1 MKPSIARI
9 LNLIPHGTLR
19 GLLRAWVLV
28 LPLVLVLSAIRV
40 GQLAYFWPKGY
51 QASSAD
57 IFSVLV
63 QGLRFDLKVSAVAAF
78 LLLLVL
84 PWVSAKVN
92 GRIAAGLAFFYL
104 MLSLVNLHYFGFY
117 KTPIDSLVFGLVED
131 DTAAVL
137 QTIWHDFPVMWT
149 LLLAALLACAA
160 VALHRFLVARIKP
173 DTALQSR
180 TVAVQLLLSIV
191 VFFALVFAGKGT
203 IREMALQRQ
212 HLTVTTS
219 QFLNDMVS
227 NGPIA
232 LKYAWDSRGASQ
244 NLQNPLAG
252 LKAMGFDSPL
262 EAAKV
267 LDMPHGSDADI
278 KAAMTAHQ
286 PLPPGTPKKNL
297 IFFLMESFSAEPM
310 LYQSAKFDVLGR
322 MAPTL
327 VDSSKAC
334 HFSNFDSAQ
343 PGTHPSLEAIL
354 FSSPITPLTMGDVGR
369 KPIPWAIPK
378 VMKDAGYQTLFVTSA
393 RSGWRD
399 LNRVLAV
406 QGFDE
411 VIDANTLKE
420 QYPDATLGI
429 WGVWD
434 SYVFKYLTK
443 RLAAQPADKPIF
455 VFVLTSTN
463 HPPYDLPSDY
473 KRVPRDMALWKGET
487 TSDTL
492 LLNLDTYHYAADLL
506 GGFVQDVQKGPL
518 KTSTIIAAT
527 GDHNVRS
534 FGMYAD
540 AQRRYLQRQVP
551 FVIWGDGLGGL
562 QCGPQQ
568 ALPASHRD
576 MFNTLLPLVGVDGP
590 YVNAGRN
597 LLRTPQASNPL
608 DAPRTMFFTGEVR
621 NAQGQWQLGNKNSFA
636 CSAAPV
642 PPGAPSAPNAFIAT
656 ACQFNV
662 QDDLQERARY
672 GLLDWNVRSSLNTRK

>member
-1 MKPSIARI
+1 MKFAPIRA
-9 LNLIPHGTLR
+9 LNTLLHGILR

-28 LPLVLVLSAIRV
+28 VPLVLALSLVRM
-40 GQLAYFWPKGY
+40 GQLAYFWPAGY
-51 QASSAD
+51 QASHSD
-57 IFSVLV
+57 VFSVLL
-63 QGLRFDLKVSAVAAF
+63 QGLRFDLKVSAVAGF
-78 LLLLVL
+78 VLLLVL
-84 PWVSAKVN
+84 PWVSGTVQ
-92 GRIAAGLAFFYL
+92 GRIAAGVAFLYV

-137 QTIWHDFPVMWT
+137 QTIWHDFPVVWT
-149 LLLAALLACAA
+149 LLLAMVLTFASVVLHRVLLAR
-160 VALHRFLVARIKP
+160 LQP
-173 DTALQSR
+173 DTVLQSR
-180 TVAVQLLLSIV
+180 HIAVKLVVATVVLL
-191 VFFALVFAGKGT
+191 ALLFAGKGT
-203 IREMALQRQ
+203 FRQMALQRQ

-219 QFLNDMVS
+219 QFLNDMVP

-232 LKYAWDSRGASQ
+232 LKYAWDSRGESQ
-244 NLQNPLAG
+244 NLQNPLVG
-252 LKAMGFDSPL
+252 LKAMGFESPQ
-262 EAAKV
+262 AAAEV
-267 LDMPHGSDADI
+267 LGLPHGSEAEV
-278 KAAMTAHQ
+278 KAALTAHAA
-286 PLPPGTPKKNL
+286 LPAGTPRKNL
-297 IFFLMESFSAEPM
+297 VFFLMESWSAEPL
-310 LYQSAKFDVLGR
+310 LYQGPKFDVLGR

-327 VDSSKAC
+327 ADPTKAC
-334 HFSNFDSAQ
+334 HFRNFDSAQ

-354 FSSPITPLTMGDVGR
+354 FSTPITPLTMGDVGR

-378 VMKDAGYQTLFVTSA
+378 VIKDAGYQTVFVTSA

-411 VIDANTLKE
+411 VVDANTLKE

-463 HPPYDLPSDY
+463 HPPYDLPADY
-473 KRVPRDMALWKGET
+473 QRVPRDMAQWKGET

-492 LLNLDTYHYAADLL
+492 LLNLDTYHYATDLL

-518 KTSTIIAAT
+518 RANTIIAAT

-534 FGMYAD
+534 FGMYAE
-540 AQRRYLQRQVP
+540 ASRRYLQRQVP
-551 FVIWGDGLGGL
+551 FVIWGEGLH
-562 QCGPQQ
+562 CGPQQ

-597 LLRTPQASNPL
+597 LLRTPAGTPL

-621 NAQGQWQLGNKNSFA
+621 NAEGLWQLGNKNSFT
-636 CSAAPV
+636 CSS
-642 PPGAPSAPNAFIAT
+642 APSAAAPAT
-656 ACQFNV
+656 ACQFNAL
-662 QDDLQERARY
+662 DDQQERARY
-672 GLLDWNVRSSLNTRK
+672 GLLDWNVRHSLKK